1 MNRMMRPNIQQ
12 FQKEQRTL
20 VHQPAEQYTTAVP
33 NEPVYAGDI
42 PQTPFV
48 VQDNTGGVQQTKTD
62 TVVPSVRTTMIKAE
76 NKVTVKIGESFYG
89 FQYTEER
96 AVSGDVDLETERKNL
111 VDTVN
116 GVIDAQIA
124 ELMESMSN

>member
-12 FQKEQRTL
+12 FQKEQRTPTY
-20 VHQPAEQYTTAVP
+20 QQEEQYATTTRV
-33 NEPVYAGDI
+33 EPAYAGDI
-42 PQTPFV
+42 PQPTNV
-48 VQDNTGGVQQTKTD
+48 VQDSAPQTMTD
-62 TVVPSVRTTMIKAE
+62 TVAPSVRTTMIKAE

>member
-12 FQKEQRTL
+12 FQKEQRTP
-20 VHQPAEQYTTAVP
+20 VHQPVEQSVTPTTPQYEQTYTA
-33 NEPVYAGDI
+33 DI
-42 PQTPFV
+42 PQTPYV
-48 VQDNTGGVQQTKTD
+48 VKDNTPQINID
-62 TVVPSVRTTMIKAE
+62 VVAPSVRTTMIKAE

-96 AVSGDVDLETERKNL
+96 AVSGDVDLDTERKNL

>member
-12 FQKEQRTL
+12 FQKEQRTPTY
-20 VHQPAEQYTTAVP
+20 QPAEQYTTAVP

-42 PQTPFV
+42 LQTTNV
-48 VQDNTGGVQQTKTD
+48 VQDNTPQINPDV
-62 TVVPSVRTTMIKAE
+62 VVPSVRTTMIKAE

-96 AVSGDVDLETERKNL
+96 AVSGDVDLDTERKNL

>member
-12 FQKEQRTL
+12 FQKEQRTP

-42 PQTPFV
+42 PQTTNV
-48 VQDNTGGVQQTKTD
+48 VQDNTPQINPD
-62 TVVPSVRTTMIKAE
+62 VVAPSVRTTMIKAE

-96 AVSGDVDLETERKNL
+96 AVSGDVDLDTERKNL